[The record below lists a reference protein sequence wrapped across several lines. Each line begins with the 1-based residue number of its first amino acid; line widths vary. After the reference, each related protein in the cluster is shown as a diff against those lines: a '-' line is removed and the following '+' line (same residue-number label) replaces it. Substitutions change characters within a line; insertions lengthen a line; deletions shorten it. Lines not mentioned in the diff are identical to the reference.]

1 MYHHHK
7 VPRPVLLALVFWLAL
22 LPMPLLA
29 GLLHSESINE
39 TVPLYSAS
47 PIDSV
52 DFKIFLEDSA
62 GLMAPVPVFEQT
74 FTELDAGT
82 SLIFNSGLLFT
93 QAADLLTNDVDDF
106 VTVYVGSASTT
117 YNESSFFDLTPDFY
131 GNQLTSIEAHL
142 DTIDI
147 VPLGQILNTYVA
159 SLDFTGTLEIHGQS
173 LPEPGGILLGLCGL
187 LGLFTLCSRQRVRSS
202 SRFSV

>member
-7 VPRPVLLALVFWLAL
+7 VSLPVLLVPIFWFAL
-22 LPMPLLA
+22 LPMPVLA
-29 GLLHSESINE
+29 GLLHTESINE
-39 TVPLYSAS
+39 TVPLYSTS

-62 GLMAPVPVFEQT
+62 GLIVPVPVFEQT

-82 SLIFNSGLLFT
+82 SLVFDSGPLFT

-106 VTVYVGSASTT
+106 VTVYVGSVSTT

-159 SLDFTGTLEIHGQS
+159 SLDFTGTLEIRGQS

-187 LGLFTLCSRQRVRSS
+187 LGLFTLSSRQRMRS
-202 SRFSV
+202 